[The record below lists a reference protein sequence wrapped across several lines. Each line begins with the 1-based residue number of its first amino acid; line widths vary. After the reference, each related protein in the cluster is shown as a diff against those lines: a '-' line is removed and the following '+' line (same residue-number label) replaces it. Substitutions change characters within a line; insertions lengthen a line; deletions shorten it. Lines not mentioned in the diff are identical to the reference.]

1 MTKREKVAFAQG
13 VEEGF
18 VKAAELSGNPDAVL
32 RQFRPV
38 NPTFGK
44 GAPFRDPDRLV
55 GRKKERVQ

>member
-1 MTKREKVAFAQG
+1 MTKREKVVFAQG

-38 NPTFGK
+38 SPTFSK
-44 GAPFRDPDRLV
+44 KAPCRKTGAR
-55 GRKKERVQ
+55 